1 MEKYQ
6 LANMFLDKSKDP
18 IWMIDHN
25 FQLVYANKTYLSFM
39 KEMIGTEK
47 KLHDSA
53 FVKNFGKDSM
63 EKWKAY
69 YKRALNGDFFVIEE
83 HFYNKKTNKIQYSQ
97 VSFEPLTGDDC
108 KVFAVACQSKDVTSI
123 VNKKYELNQLISTSQ
138 DVFCTVDQQYNFVN
152 VSNGAIT
159 HWGYSPRELIGK
171 PYQDLILEE
180 DLPKTLKIMA
190 TVRNGQEVK
199 SFANRYKK
207 KNGDVAYNVWSI
219 RWNDN
224 TKLWYAV
231 AKDSKEKIEKE
242 VKNLRSEQ
250 RFKALVQEGS
260 DLVAILDTEGNYSYV
275 SPTSTRVLGIAPEK
289 FIGRNAFEF
298 IHPDDVEMTLGGLQK
313 ITTEKKVNLR
323 PFRFQN
329 HKKEWRWIETVL
341 TNMLDN
347 PAVNGIV
354 SNSRDITDKIEEE
367 HKSKLLESVITN
379 TNDAVLITEAEPFD
393 EPGNRIIYVNEAF
406 TKITGYEAEEVI
418 GKSPRILQGP
428 NSNKEELLKLGRAI
442 RKWEPYE
449 ITTINYKKSGEEF
462 WINFTVTP
470 VANEKGWYT
479 HWIAIERDV
488 TELKNRELENEL
500 INKISDIFHQSI
512 ENDLIACLTNLCEH
526 ITKFG
531 DFDFVEVWLPEIDG
545 KTINRAANYVA
556 GITGHDFYNKAK
568 HLHSLFY
575 GEGMPGYV
583 WKNKTIEIWGDV
595 DEQWHFFKRKVAAKK
610 AGIQAIMGIPLK
622 HRGEVVGV
630 LLLAT
635 KKNKSILDLNLG
647 LFKKLE
653 SKIGGEL
660 SRKKIEVELAQIFD
674 FTPDMICV
682 AGFDG
687 YLKRINPTGL
697 ELLGY
702 SLEEMLSNPIK
713 SFIHEKDKLITSEKQ
728 LKLYKGENLRN
739 FENRYVTKEGKTVW
753 LSWTAASVPEHG
765 IVYAVAKNITE
776 EKKLRELNS
785 QVGRLA
791 KIGSWEVDLLNQSV
805 FWSKEVHKLFGTD
818 PETYV
823 PNLESN
829 IKFYRKDFQKL
840 VELNIQKCISTHE
853 PFDFE
858 AVINNTKKQDLWV
871 RVIGNAEISN
881 GKCIRIYGSTQDINE
896 QKVAALALK
905 RSLKALEDYKFS
917 LDQSAIIAFADEK
930 GVITSV
936 NDNFC
941 NISKYNREEL
951 IGKTH
956 EIINSKHHPKEFFK
970 NLWKTITSGEVWRG
984 EIKNKAKD
992 GSYYWVDTTIVPF
1005 LDKNGKPFQYLAI
1018 RFDITSRKE
1027 AEYELKTSEQRFRTI
1042 VEGAPDPIFIQTNKR
1057 FVYLNKLAIELFGAE
1072 NEKELLGKPVL
1083 DYFHPDF
1090 HKMALE
1096 RIKKLNIKRKMVHD
1110 SFEQI
1115 LIQQDGNEIWVE
1127 TKGQPIFFDGENGGL
1142 VFVRNVTAR
1151 KLAEKELRES
1161 KGLLESINNNLP
1173 GAIIQYKLFPDG
1185 NDALIYVNNGSK
1197 DIWGITPEEAMENNN
1212 LIWNQIDDEHILSV
1226 KKSIQVSFENLSPW
1240 KIEYK
1245 NNLPDGSVKWI
1256 EGIGVPKKHDDGSVV
1271 WDSIMLDVTS
1281 RKNTEIKMNEYKKSL
1296 QKLTTEMMLVE
1307 EKQRKEI
1314 AANIHDHLSQSLVI
1328 SKMKLNDLW
1337 KEMETNEKQNEI
1349 GTVIKHISEALE
1361 NTRKITYDLSP
1372 PVLYEL
1378 GLIEA
1383 IYWLAEKI
1391 ENQNQIKVKFKTE
1404 LNEIKLSEPKLIL
1417 IYRAVQ
1423 EIINNAIKHSGATQ
1437 ITILFTKYQFGLQII
1452 IKDEGKGFDKSLLN
1466 KQIQINTGFGLF
1478 AVRERIENLQ
1488 GTFIINSTLGLGTE
1502 VKILV
1507 PLKENKLL

>member
-1 MEKYQ
+1 MEESQ
-6 LANMFLDKSKDP
+6 FTNIFLDQSKDL
-18 IWMIDHN
+18 IWMIDHD
-25 FQLVYANKTYLSFM
+25 FQLVYANKAYLSFM
-39 KEMIGTEK
+39 KEMTGMEK
-47 KLHDSA
+47 QLNDSA
-53 FVKNFGKDSM
+53 FVENFGKDDM
-63 EKWKAY
+63 EKWKGY
-69 YKRALNGDFFVIEE
+69 YKKALNGDNFIIEE
-83 HFYNKKTNKIQYSQ
+83 HFYDKKTNEIQHSQ
-97 VSFEPLTGDDC
+97 VSFEPLTGDDH
-108 KVFAVACQSKDVTSI
+108 KIFAVACQSKDMTQM
-123 VNKKYELNQLISTSQ
+123 VNQKSELNQLIDASL
-138 DVFCTVDQQYNFVN
+138 DIFCIVNEQNHFVY
-152 VSNGAIT
+152 VSIGAIN
-159 HWGYSPRELIGK
+159 HWGYSPEELIGR
-171 PYQDLILEE
+171 PFQELILEE
-180 DLPKTLKIMA
+180 DVTKTLEAMTA
-190 TVRNGQEVK
+190 LHSGQEVK
-199 SFANRYKK
+199 SFVNRYKK
-207 KNGDVAYNVWSI
+207 KNGDVAYNLWSV
-219 RWNDN
+219 RWNDT

-231 AKDSKEKIEKE
+231 AKDAKEKIEQEGKI
-242 VKNLRSEQ
+242 LQSEQ

-260 DLVAILDTEGNYSYV
+260 DLIAILDTEGSYSYV
-275 SPTSTRVLGIAPEK
+275 SPTSTKVLGIAPEK

-298 IHPDDVEMTLGGLQK
+298 IHPDDVERTLDGLQK
-313 ITTEKKVNLR
+313 ITTEKRVLLK

-341 TNMLDN
+341 TNMLEN

-367 HKSKLLESVITN
+367 HKLKLLESVITH

-449 ITTINYKKSGEEF
+449 ITTVNYKKSGEEF

-488 TELKNRELENEL
+488 TEQKTRELENEL
-500 INKISDIFHQSI
+500 INKIRDIFNQSI
-512 ENDLIACLTNLCEH
+512 DNDLIACLTNLCEH

-531 DFDFVEVWLPEIDG
+531 DFDFVEVWLPAIDA
-545 KTINRAANYVA
+545 KTINRTTNYVK

-568 HLHSLFY
+568 HLHSFFL
-575 GEGMPGYV
+575 GEGMPGHI
-583 WKNKTIEIWGDV
+583 WKNKKTEIWGDV
-595 DEQWHFFKRKVAAKK
+595 DEQWHLFKRKEAAKK
-610 AGIQAIMGIPLK
+610 AGIQSIMGMPLK

-630 LLLAT
+630 LLLGTEKT
-635 KKNKSILDLNLG
+635 KSDLSLNLE
-647 LFKKLE
+647 LFQKLE
-653 SKIGGEL
+653 TKIGSEL
-660 SRKKIEVELAQIFD
+660 SRKKIEIELAQIFD

-713 SFIHEKDKLITSEKQ
+713 SFIHEKDRLLTSEKQ
-728 LKLYKGENLRN
+728 LKLYNGENLRN
-739 FENRYVTKEGKTVW
+739 FENRYITKQGKTVW

-776 EKKLRELNS
+776 EKKLRELNN

-805 FWSKEVHKLFGTD
+805 FWSKEVHQLFGTD

-823 PNLESN
+823 PNLESS
-829 IKFYRKDFQKL
+829 IKFYRKDFQQL

-858 AVINNTKKQDLWV
+858 AVINNAKKQELWV

-881 GKCIRIYGSTQDINE
+881 DKCISIYGSTQDINE

-917 LDQSAIIAFADEK
+917 LDQSAIIAFTDEK

-956 EIINSKHHPKEFFK
+956 NIINAKHHPKEFFK
-970 NLWKTITSGEVWRG
+970 HLWKTITSGEVWSG

-1005 LDKNGKPFQYLAI
+1005 LDKNNKPFQYLAI

-1027 AEYELKTSEQRFRTI
+1027 AEYELKASEQRFRTI
-1042 VEGAPDPIFIQTNKR
+1042 VEGAPDPIFIQTNKC
-1057 FVYLNKLAIELFGAE
+1057 FVYLNKLAIELFGAKD
-1072 NEKELLGKPVL
+1072 EKELLGKPVL

-1090 HKMALE
+1090 HKTALE
-1096 RIKKLNIKRKMVHD
+1096 RIENLNINKKMVHD

-1115 LIQQDGNEIWVE
+1115 LIQQNGNEIWVE
-1127 TKGQPIFFDGENGGL
+1127 TKGQPISFDGENGGL
-1142 VFVRNVTAR
+1142 VFVR
-1151 KLAEKELRES
+1151 
-1161 KGLLESINNNLP
+1161 
-1173 GAIIQYKLFPDG
+1173 
-1185 NDALIYVNNGSK
+1185 
-1197 DIWGITPEEAMENNN
+1197 DI
-1212 LIWNQIDDEHILSV
+1212 
-1226 KKSIQVSFENLSPW
+1226 
-1240 KIEYK
+1240 
-1245 NNLPDGSVKWI
+1245 
-1256 EGIGVPKKHDDGSVV
+1256 
-1271 WDSIMLDVTS
+1271 TS
-1281 RKNTEIKMNEYKKSL
+1281 RKNAESKMNEYKESL
-1296 QKLTTEMMLVE
+1296 QKLTTELMLAE
-1307 EKQRKEI
+1307 EKQRKKI

-1328 SKMKLNDLW
+1328 SKMKLQDLS
-1337 KEMETNEKQNEI
+1337 KEMETIEKQNEI

-1383 IYWLAEKI
+1383 LYWLSEKI
-1391 ENQNQIKVKFKTE
+1391 ENQNQLKVKFETDF
-1404 LNEIKLSEPKLIL
+1404 NEIKLSEPKLIL
-1417 IYRAVQ
+1417 IYRAIQ
-1423 EIINNAIKHSGATQ
+1423 EILNNAIKHSGANQ
-1437 ITILFTKYQFGLQII
+1437 INVRFTKYEYGLQII
-1452 IKDEGKGFDKSLLN
+1452 IKDEGRGFDKSLLN
-1466 KQIQINTGFGLF
+1466 SRSPTNSGFGLF

-1488 GTFIINSTLGLGTE
+1488 GTFIISSTVGFGTE
-1502 VKILV
+1502 VKIFV
-1507 PLKENKLL
+1507 PLKSNKLV